1 MGVSSLLGALGG
13 VSILFA
19 LASFLMAL
27 MGVVQLSW
35 SIVHGVVGVVLLAS
49 GAAIN
54 LDALRER
61 MRSGE
66 ARRAS
71 KYGSSAVLSTLLA
84 IAMLGMG
91 GFLAN
96 RYPVRF
102 DWSEQQVHSLTDQ
115 TQKVLAGLDDDV
127 TVVGL
132 FARTE
137 VGGVQETLDRYSY
150 ETERFIVE
158 VIADPNEQPDLL
170 ERYAI
175 NPEQLG
181 QGLLRLA
188 YRDEVVTVDELS
200 EQNITNA
207 IVKLTRTGEKMVYFL
222 EGHNER
228 AIDADA
234 DAEAAKDAYSRAAE
248 ALRNENYQ
256 VERLLLAA
264 KGEVPD
270 DADVVIVAGP
280 TRNLHAEESAALDAY
295 LRRGG
300 ALLALVDPRA
310 NTDLVGKLAEWGVAL
325 GEDVVV
331 DRELALFGRATT
343 PFAGQYAPDHPITQD
358 MRDTTL
364 FHVVRS
370 VKQRE
375 GAAGSFTEIVLTGEN
390 SWAERDVERFYGEGD
405 AELGAEDLLG
415 PVPIAVAGNV
425 VFDGAADADAQSD
438 AADADPGNAAEARLA
453 VFGDADFASNELLG
467 TYRNRDLFVNTVNW
481 LLGDVEAISL
491 RPNTSRASRFQLSTA
506 QFQTIRIF
514 SLFALPEALAVL
526 GVLTWWSR
534 RQNASR

>member
-1 MGVSSLLGALGG
+1 
-13 VSILFA
+13 
-19 LASFLMAL
+19 
-27 MGVVQLSW
+27 
-35 SIVHGVVGVVLLAS
+35 
-49 GAAIN
+49 
-54 LDALRER
+54 
-61 MRSGE
+61 
-66 ARRAS
+66 
-71 KYGSSAVLSTLLA
+71 
-84 IAMLGMG
+84 MG
-91 GFLAN
+91 GFMAN
-96 RYPVRF
+96 RYPERF

-115 TQKVLAGLDDDV
+115 TQKVLAALEDDV

-137 VGGVQETLDRYSY
+137 VGGVKQALDRYSY
-150 ETERFIVE
+150 ETDRFIVE

-188 YRDEVVTVDELS
+188 YRNEVVTVDELT

-207 IVKLTRTGEKMVYFL
+207 IVKLTRTGEKTVYFL

-228 AIDADA
+228 AIDAGA
-234 DAEAAKDAYSRAAE
+234 AAAKEAYSRAAE
-248 ALRNENYQ
+248 ALRNENYR

-264 KGEVPD
+264 KGEVPA

-280 TRNLHAEESAALDAY
+280 TRNLHAEEAAALDAY

-300 ALLALVDPRA
+300 ALFALVDPRA

-343 PFAGQYAPDHPITQD
+343 PFAGHYAPDHAITQD

-390 SWAERDVERFYGEGD
+390 SWAERDIERFYGQGD
-405 AELGAEDLLG
+405 AELGAEDLPG
-415 PVPIAVAGNV
+415 PVPVAVAGNV
-425 VFDGAADADAQSD
+425 LFDGTADAGAQSD
-438 AADADPGNAAEARLA
+438 DEEADPGNAAEARLA
-453 VFGDADFASNELLG
+453 VFGDADFAANELLG
-467 TYRNRDLFVNTVNW
+467 AYRNRDLFVNTVNW

-491 RPNTSRASRFQLSTA
+491 RPNLSRASRFQLSTA
-506 QFQTIRIF
+506 QFQTIRFF

-526 GVLTWWSR
+526 GVFTWWSR

>member
-19 LASFLMAL
+19 LASFFMAL
-27 MGVVQLSW
+27 TGVTHLSW

-49 GAAIN
+49 GAVIN

-61 MRSGE
+61 MSSGE

-71 KYGSSAVLSTLLA
+71 KHGSSAVISTLLA
-84 IAMLGMG
+84 IVILGLG
-91 GFLAN
+91 GFMAN
-96 RYPVRF
+96 RYSKRF

-115 TQKVLAGLDDDV
+115 TQKVLAALDEDV
-127 TVVGL
+127 RVVGL
-132 FARTE
+132 FARSE
-137 VGGVQETLDRYSY
+137 VGGVKETLDRYAY
-150 ETERFIVE
+150 ETERFVVE

-175 NPEQLG
+175 NSEQLG
-181 QGLLRLA
+181 HGLLRLA
-188 YRDEVVTVDELS
+188 YRDEVVTLDELT
-200 EQNITNA
+200 EEKITNA
-207 IVKLTRTGEKMVYFL
+207 IVKLTRTGEKTVYFL

-228 AIDADA
+228 AIDA
-234 DAEAAKDAYSRAAE
+234 EAAAAKEAYSLAAE
-248 ALRNENYQ
+248 ALRNENYS

-264 KGEVPD
+264 KGAVPD

-280 TRNLHAEESAALDAY
+280 TRTLRPEESAALDAY

-310 NTDLVGKLAEWGVAL
+310 NTDLVEKLAEWGVAL

-331 DRELALFGRATT
+331 DRQQALFGRATT
-343 PFAGQYAPDHPITQD
+343 PFASQYADHAITRD
-358 MRDTTL
+358 MRETTL

-375 GAAGSFTEIVLTGEN
+375 GAAGSFTEIVLTGKE
-390 SWAERDVERFYGEGD
+390 SWAESDLERFYDQGD
-405 AELGAEDLLG
+405 AELGAEDLAG
-415 PVPIAVAGNV
+415 PVPVAVAGIV
-425 VFDGAADADAQSD
+425 VFDEAAADSVDGDTDS
-438 AADADPGNAAEARLA
+438 GNVEARLA
-453 VFGDADFASNELLG
+453 VFGDADFAANELLG
-467 TYRNRDLFVNTVNW
+467 AYRNRDLFVNTVNW

-491 RPNTSRASRFQLSTA
+491 RPNTARASRFQLSTA
-506 QFQTIRIF
+506 QFQTIRLF

-526 GVLTWWSR
+526 GVFTWWSR
-534 RQNASR
+534 RQNTPR